1 MKKGRVC
8 RLDLEMAVARLET
21 EITGLRD
28 LMVERDRRY
37 TERDAAS
44 KEAEALQ
51 AASLHE
57 YKVSSNEW
65 REALNGVIARN
76 PTRDELERRTKVLED
91 KIADLRETR
100 SLGVGRDEVLEQSR
114 KNARWLIGLSVAT
127 IVDMVALVAHFLI
140 K

>member
-1 MKKGRVC
+1 MKKSRVC